1 MTERFFEG
9 YHLTRFFYAR
19 DETYASYL
27 CNIYETEYPYNN
39 QHYFWLAELI
49 ESGFHG
55 DAFIALLRGI
65 TMKLVCYGD
74 KSTNTNQWLKQIHNH
89 ILDLKNVADMDLDL
103 SVCHNDTE
111 DECVTTTD
119 GVNVYDEYKN
129 AMYSISNYTQ
139 HFGSNHICMEQ
150 IEEILQLERSNHQP
164 LTRFRGQKR
173 IWFRNYGENYY
184 NLLRKL
190 EECCKKKGDYK
201 KLYYQCYN
209 VMNTVIFR
217 QYDTLSGNR
226 NPLLN
231 NIQDVML
238 MIEDFATKVLK
249 LSVSSLVP
257 IDIWLE
263 LCASLFSSYVTD
275 ETDNPITNSYMIDRK
290 MMETMLISIVFI
302 QCSAIVSS
310 FIEKNIDEMDELTT
324 MMSKQKLSSNNHKK
338 MSSNETTTAYHD
350 IADEFEETD
359 FLHIEALR
367 NHEYFT
373 AIEKTGLKDGHRYLC
388 DLLDNRA
395 ILPIHEFV
403 QYFNTT
409 QRELD
414 MSIDDCIAVREE
426 EWVHYYIF
434 TPLWRYRLE
443 KEQQGELPYECN
455 EETCEMDVELL
466 ENPNKW
472 NLQFTGIQEETKIH
486 TVYSAFQHISKEYA
500 CRCVEEEEDVDV
512 DVEEQEQLDTTKNII
527 MDIDS

>member
-1 MTERFFEG
+1 
-9 YHLTRFFYAR
+9 
-19 DETYASYL
+19 
-27 CNIYETEYPYNN
+27 
-39 QHYFWLAELI
+39 
-49 ESGFHG
+49 
-55 DAFIALLRGI
+55 
-65 TMKLVCYGD
+65 
-74 KSTNTNQWLKQIHNH
+74 
-89 ILDLKNVADMDLDL
+89 
-103 SVCHNDTE
+103 
-111 DECVTTTD
+111 
-119 GVNVYDEYKN
+119 
-129 AMYSISNYTQ
+129 
-139 HFGSNHICMEQ
+139 
-150 IEEILQLERSNHQP
+150 
-164 LTRFRGQKR
+164 
-173 IWFRNYGENYY
+173 
-184 NLLRKL
+184 
-190 EECCKKKGDYK
+190 
-201 KLYYQCYN
+201 
-209 VMNTVIFR
+209 
-217 QYDTLSGNR
+217 
-226 NPLLN
+226 
-231 NIQDVML
+231 
-238 MIEDFATKVLK
+238 
-249 LSVSSLVP
+249 
-257 IDIWLE
+257 
-263 LCASLFSSYVTD
+263 
-275 ETDNPITNSYMIDRK
+275 MIDRK

-310 FIEKNIDEMDELTT
+310 FIEKNTDEMDELTT

-434 TPLWRYRLE
+434 TPLWKYRLE

-486 TVYSAFQHISKEYA
+486 IVYSAFQHISKQYA
-500 CRCVEEEEDVDV
+500 CRCEDIEECGDEEVEEVEY
-512 DVEEQEQLDTTKNII
+512 EEQIDTTKNII